1 MKAAKLV
8 SVFALC
14 FLCAGWALGQGFNA
28 GSVYPME
35 FSIYG
40 GAASSDAEKDING
53 VKTDFGGGGFAA
65 GFTGLGFINDY
76 LAAGLDF
83 SYLNNGYGKSID
95 LDGVNTD
102 FRMERYRP
110 LFLTKVYL
118 LAPSKSKISLYVPL
132 GAGLEFARITK
143 RIKHNNDDK
152 QYDTL
157 AGFALSA
164 GLGAEINFYN
174 STFVAFE
181 GRYNWARFIGS
192 NDDDLSHAGGFA
204 AAVKFGIRFDSNY
217 DFWD

>member
-1 MKAAKLV
+1 MKTAKLI
-8 SVFALC
+8 SVFTFC
-14 FLCAGWALGQGFNA
+14 FLCTALASGQGFNS

-40 GAASSDAEKDING
+40 GAASSDAEKEING
-53 VKTDFGGGGFAA
+53 VKTDFGGGGFTA

-83 SYLNNGYGKSID
+83 SYSNNGYGKSVD
-95 LDGVNTD
+95 LSGVNTD

-110 LFLTKVYL
+110 LFLAKVYL
-118 LAPSKSKISLYVPL
+118 LPPSKSKISLYAPL
-132 GAGLEFARITK
+132 GAGLEFARVTK

-157 AGFALSA
+157 AGFALTA
-164 GLGAEINFYN
+164 GLGAEFNFYN
-174 STFVAFE
+174 NTFIAFE
-181 GRYNWARFIGS
+181 GRYNWASFIGS
-192 NDDDLSHAGGFA
+192 NDYNLSHAGGFA
-204 AAVKFGIRFDSNY
+204 GAVKFGIRFDSNY